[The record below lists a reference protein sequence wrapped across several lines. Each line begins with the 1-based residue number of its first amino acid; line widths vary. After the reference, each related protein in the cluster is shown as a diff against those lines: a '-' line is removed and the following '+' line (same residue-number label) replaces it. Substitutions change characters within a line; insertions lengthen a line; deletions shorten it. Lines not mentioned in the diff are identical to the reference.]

1 MVYCWIENIVAAK
14 HQGLCLVSIAKAISR
29 LSCKPFIDIADIASV
44 LLNFSYQTRA
54 VGNSGDE
61 EFRLKIW
68 FS

>member
-1 MVYCWIENIVAAK
+1 MVCCWIENTIAAK

-29 LSCKPFIDIADIASV
+29 LSYNPFIDIEDMASM

-61 EFRLKIW
+61 EFRFKIW
-68 FS
+68 FL